1 VVSKSRIYG
10 FLSRIQNIAIIATL
24 YISYQAYNASS
35 KVAER
40 EASRASA
47 ETMLKYSELIDN
59 MNGHDGRM
67 MVVIH
72 HDLRLL
78 KDKGGQF
85 ATDDLDELLGDFQIL
100 DEAHT

>member
-1 VVSKSRIYG
+1 
-10 FLSRIQNIAIIATL
+10 
-24 YISYQAYNASS
+24 
-35 KVAER
+35 
-40 EASRASA
+40 
-47 ETMLKYSELIDN
+47 MLKYSELIDN

-85 ATDDLDELLGDFQIL
+85 TTDDLDELLGDFQIL